1 MVETLINLKPILHN
15 QMKQLAILLSFLVLV
30 TSCIDKPEKT
40 STALKTKTDIETL
53 LKPQKN
59 KYLKDT
65 LNITKEFVLGKFNYK
80 TDSTFVKVE
89 SKYATKEI
97 YLNTL
102 VYKAFL
108 KMSEAA
114 EKDNIHFKIL
124 SGTRNFYEQKTIWD
138 RKWNT
143 YNDLESIE
151 RAKKILEYS
160 SMPSTSRHHWGTD
173 VDLNSLNN
181 SYFNSGKGLKTY
193 QWLLEHAH
201 SFGFY
206 QVYTNKNN
214 GRTGY
219 NEEKWHWS
227 FVPLAS
233 KYLEFYNSNIEIE
246 DISEFEGSQLAKNL
260 HVIEDYVNG
269 IPNEIKE
276 YKQHTP

>member
-1 MVETLINLKPILHN
+1 MIEYFINLKPILHN
-15 QMKQLAILLSFLVLV
+15 QMKQLAILLSFIALV

-53 LKPQKN
+53 PKLQKN
-59 KYLKDT
+59 KSSKDT

-89 SKYATKEI
+89 PKYATKEI
-97 YLNTL
+97 YLNHL
-102 VYKAFL
+102 VYQAFL
-108 KMSEAA
+108 KMAKAA
-114 EKDNIHFKIL
+114 KKDSIDLKIL
-124 SGTRNFYEQKTIWD
+124 SGTRNFYEQKAIWQ

-143 YNDLESIE
+143 FKDLEPLE
-151 RAKKILEYS
+151 RAKRILEYS

-173 VDLNSLNN
+173 MDLNSLNN

-233 KYLEFYNSNIEIE
+233 NYLEFYNAHIKIE

-269 IPNEIKE
+269 IANKAKE